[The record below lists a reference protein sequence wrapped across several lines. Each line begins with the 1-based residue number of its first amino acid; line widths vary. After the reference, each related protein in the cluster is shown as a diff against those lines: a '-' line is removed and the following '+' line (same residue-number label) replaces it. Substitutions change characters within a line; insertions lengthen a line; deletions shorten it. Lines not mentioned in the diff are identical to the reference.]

1 MNGHVRVRVV
11 RWSAVAMLAGLV
23 LPPAASAQHGTA
35 SPGQGAIAETPPIEC
50 WWRTSRG
57 AVRVGE
63 PFSLVLTCAVVENDS
78 VVVVP
83 DQTRLDRGALQV
95 PPFDVIGGTH
105 PPDLRSGQRRFFQ
118 YAYTLRI
125 IGDDV
130 FGKDVELPALSIL
143 FRIQSRVQEGSVQG
157 RDLAYVLPPAS
168 IRVLSIVPNGAR
180 DLREPPLDTFDAIEA
195 RTFRANMLL
204 VMGGALLG
212 LGALTVLTA
221 AVQLL
226 RRSRRRQP
234 DPNRLISDAAILSAM
249 RKQLAVV
256 RRRADDGWTGELAVR
271 AAAALRI
278 AGGFAVAHRISQRPA
293 ATGGKPQD
301 GQLVARG
308 GWLRGKRVLVSSSVT
323 AALVGRELARG
334 HASAG
339 RRQRLEAL
347 QTSLVHLNAAQ
358 FGREATLD
366 SAVLDESL
374 TNGRALLRRLRLE
387 NLWPVRTLN
396 ALRASTR
403 ELGSRVWS
411 R

>member
-1 MNGHVRVRVV
+1 MNGHVHVRAV
-11 RWSAVAMLAGLV
+11 RWCAVAMLAGCV
-23 LPPAASAQHGTA
+23 LPPAASAQPGTA
-35 SPGQGAIAETPPIEC
+35 SRGQGSIAETPPIEC

-83 DQTRLDRGALQV
+83 DETRLDRGALQV

-118 YAYTLRI
+118 YEYTLRI

-130 FGKDVELPALSIL
+130 FGKDVKLPALSIL
-143 FRIQSRVQEGSVQG
+143 FRIQSRVQDGSVQG

-168 IRVLSIVPNGAR
+168 IRVLSIVPNDAR
-180 DLREPPLDTFDAIEA
+180 DLREPSLESFGAIEA

-204 VMGGALLG
+204 VIGGALLG
-212 LGALTVLTA
+212 LGALTVLAA

-226 RRSRRRQP
+226 RRSRRSQP
-234 DPNRLISDAAILSAM
+234 DPNRLISDAAILGAV
-249 RKQLAVV
+249 RKQLAAV
-256 RRRADDGWTGELAVR
+256 RRQADDGWTGELAGR
-271 AAAALRI
+271 AAGALRI
-278 AGGFAVAHRISQRPA
+278 AGGFALAHRISQRSA

-308 GWLRGKRVLVSSSVT
+308 GWLRGKRVFVSSSVT
-323 AALVGRELARG
+323 ADLVGRELARD
-334 HASAG
+334 HARAG

-347 QTSLVHLNAAQ
+347 QTALVQLNKAR

-366 SAVLDESL
+366 SAALDESL
-374 TNGRALLRRLRLE
+374 TNGRVLLRRLRLE
-387 NLWPVRTLN
+387 NLWPVRKLN
-396 ALRASTR
+396 ALRSSAE
-403 ELGSRVWS
+403 ELGSRVWF